1 MYRHELSVV
10 VLEKENEQ
18 LCEELQCCVQDC
30 ETLQK
35 ENKFVKT
42 QMSVSVSKQP
52 QQQASPFLQ
61 RTTDRRYSKGHERR
75 LKRSRAQHCDLSLG
89 WLGRQGYT
97 LTKVEAVNN
106 QTSETELVYQTKE
119 DLQCVSGSDS
129 DSLTVSEDDVDTLNM
144 LLFVKDRYCIS
155 GEAYHELTKIC
166 KSLPRTYKLK
176 ELITELNQKW
186 NIFPTPEGT
195 IGVQQSLKE
204 RLELRVAK
212 LIAVSP
218 LDDPFQQLKKS
229 ELNSRGMERTSENDC
244 TS

>member
-1 MYRHELSVV
+1 MRRQFRTLKHGRNQRAFLEQNWEFRVYRHELSVV

-18 LCEELQCCVQDC
+18 LREELQCCVQEC

-35 ENKFVKT
+35 ENIFVKT

-129 DSLTVSEDDVDTLNM
+129 DSSTVSEDDVDTLNM

-166 KSLPRTYKLK
+166 KSLKKL
-176 ELITELNQKW
+176 
-186 NIFPTPEGT
+186 
-195 IGVQQSLKE
+195 
-204 RLELRVAK
+204 
-212 LIAVSP
+212 
-218 LDDPFQQLKKS
+218 DQLCLGS
-229 ELNSRGMERTSENDC
+229 FLSRPCENVHQLCCAIHSCPD
-244 TS
+244 TAES